1 MVKPSPETTSPKI
14 TSPEE
19 FFGYRLGSDRKI
31 ARWDKIAEYFYK
43 LESLSDAIKV
53 VDMGPST
60 EGNSFLLTIIS
71 SPENLANLEHYREIN
86 GKIADPRNLTEEAV
100 KALVKEGKAV
110 VCQSMSLHATEIGG
124 TQMAPELA
132 YDLLAGDCDDNKRIL
147 ENVIFLMVPCFNP
160 DGQIMVTDWYNKYLG
175 TEYEGSGTPFLYH
188 KYAGHDN
195 NRDAFA
201 LNLPESRY
209 IAKLL
214 YTDWHPQAYQDHHH
228 MGSTGARLFLAPY
241 SDAIRPYADPLV
253 WREDSWFG
261 AHMAYTLEEQ
271 GKTGILNGAQY
282 PGWGHFGFHWITTHH
297 NIAGMLTESASA
309 RLATPLYIHPHQL
322 RGASKKTM
330 PKYEAQTN
338 FPHPWPGGWWRLR
351 DIVEQQK
358 IAAWALLDI
367 CAKYKEKVLWNAYLK
382 AVRQTERGAEGTPYA
397 YAISPCENND
407 PLTADKLVELLLA
420 QGAEVKV
427 AKEDFLVDGRVFP
440 EGTYV
445 ITMDQPKMGVL
456 RFLLG
461 RTFYPDSYWTR
472 NPDGSPIM
480 YDTATDTI
488 GEFMGVD
495 VAPIESK
502 FCAELE
508 VITEV
513 SKCRPEVKEAA
524 GYLLD
529 PRLNDSY
536 LAVNRLLKQGA
547 KVWRLEEP
555 VGVGYDSAHDAT
567 CSEAS
572 NEGCRE
578 DGDSG
583 CCDDVNQA
591 RRADCEEACCEDDDC
606 GRIPAG
612 AFYVESA
619 AGLAETM
626 RGLASEFGVPFIPA
640 NEVPDVSKREVKN
653 LRVGMYQRYWGGNM
667 DEGWTRYVLDKF
679 EVPYVTLMDADIKG
693 GNLGEKVD
701 VLVIPGDRTRLI
713 AGPDN
718 VPETNPKAWPLPE
731 LPPEYRSGLG
741 KEGQKAVAEFVR
753 AGGRLV
759 AMDTSSDWAIEAC
772 ELKVRNIVANA
783 TWKDFYCNGST
794 LHVKVNPAD
803 PLAYGMPAQALV
815 LNQGSPTF
823 EVTEMT
829 KPEDYRIVAEY
840 PAADI
845 LQSGW
850 VLGGEKLLGK
860 PCMVAAKCG
869 EGEVILIGFRTQ
881 FRAQAHGTFKFLF
894 NCLL

>member
-1 MVKPSPETTSPKI
+1 MAAKAPSPKI

-31 ARWDKIAEYFYK
+31 ARWDKIVEYFYK
-43 LESLSDAIKV
+43 IQSESNAVKV

-60 EGNSFLLTIIS
+60 EGNPFLLTIIS

-86 GKIADPRNLTEEAV
+86 GKIADPRGLTEEAV

-132 YDLLAGDCDDNKRIL
+132 YDLIAGDCEDNKRIL

-160 DGQIMVTDWYNKYLG
+160 DGQIMVTDWYDKWLG
-175 TEYEGSGTPFLYH
+175 TEYEGGNTPFLYH

-209 IAKLL
+209 MAKLVF
-214 YTDWHPQAYQDHHH
+214 TEWHPQAYQDHHH
-228 MGSTGARLFLAPY
+228 MGPNGARLFLAPY
-241 SDAIRPYADPLV
+241 SDAIRPHADPLV

-271 GKTGILNGAQY
+271 GKTGILNNAQY

-309 RLATPLYIHPHQL
+309 RLATPLYVHPHQL
-322 RGASKKTM
+322 RGASQKTM

-358 IAAWALLDI
+358 ISAWALLDI
-367 CAKYKEKVLWNAYLK
+367 CARYREKVLWNAYLK
-382 AVRQTERGAEGTPYA
+382 ASRQTVRGAEGKPYA
-397 YAISPCENND
+397 FAISPCRNND
-407 PLTADKLVELLLA
+407 PLTALKLVELMLL
-420 QGAEVKV
+420 QGAEVKRSK
-427 AKEDFLVDGRVFP
+427 KEFRVDGQVFP

-445 ITMDQPKMGVL
+445 LFMDQPKMGVL
-456 RFLLG
+456 KFLLG

-495 VAPIESK
+495 VVAIDPK
-502 FCAELE
+502 FAGEFE
-508 VITEV
+508 VVTKV
-513 SKCRPEVKEAA
+513 SKVQPEVKDAA

-529 PRLNDSY
+529 PRLNDTF
-536 LAVNRLLKQGA
+536 LAVNRLLNKGA
-547 KVWRLEEP
+547 KIWRLDGP
-555 VGVGYDSAHDAT
+555 VKGSEDAH
-567 CSEAS
+567 CSCAPL
-572 NEGCRE
+572 
-578 DGDSG
+578 
-583 CCDDVNQA
+583 V
-591 RRADCEEACCEDDDC
+591 
-606 GRIPAG
+606 G
-612 AFYVESA
+612 AFYVESV
-619 AGLAETM
+619 AGLKDTIL
-626 RGLASEFGVPFIPA
+626 GVSKDFGVPFIPVSA
-640 NEVPDVSKREVKN
+640 APDVTKREVKH

-679 EVPYVTLMDADIKG
+679 EFPYVSIMDADVKG
-693 GNLGEKVD
+693 GELADKVD
-701 VLVIPGDRTRLI
+701 VLIIPGDRTRLLM
-713 AGPDN
+713 GPDN
-718 VPETNPKAWPLPE
+718 VPETNPNARAWPIPAM
-731 LPPEYRSGLG
+731 PPEFKTGLG
-741 KEGQKAVAEFVR
+741 KDGQKAVAEFVKD
-753 AGGRLV
+753 GGKLV
-759 AMDTSSDWAIEAC
+759 AMDTSSDWVIETC
-772 ELKVRNIVANA
+772 GLKVRNVVANA
-783 TWKDFYCNGST
+783 SWKDFYCNGST
-794 LHVKVNPAD
+794 LHVNVHTCD
-803 PLAYGMPAQALV
+803 RLAYGMPEQALV

-823 EVTEMT
+823 EITEMT

-840 PAADI
+840 PAGDL

-850 VLGGEKLLGK
+850 LIGAEKMVGK
-860 PCMVAAKCG
+860 PCMIAAKCG
-869 EGEVILIGFRTQ
+869 KGEVVLIGFRTQ

>member
-1 MVKPSPETTSPKI
+1 MATATPRPKI

-19 FFGYRLGSDRKI
+19 FFGFRLGSDRKI
-31 ARWDKIAEYFYK
+31 ARWDKIVEYFYK
-43 LESLSDAIKV
+43 LESESDAIKV
-53 VDMGPST
+53 IDMGPST

-71 SPENLANLEHYREIN
+71 SPENLANLERHREIN
-86 GKIADPRNLTEEAV
+86 GKLADPRGLSEDEV

-132 YDLLAGDCDDNKRIL
+132 YDLLACDCEDNRRIL

-175 TEYEGSGTPFLYH
+175 TEWEGCNTPFLYH

-201 LNLPESRY
+201 LNLIESRY
-209 IAKLL
+209 MAKLL
-214 YTDWHPQAYQDHHH
+214 FTDWHPQAYQDHHH
-228 MGSTGARLFLAPY
+228 MGPYGARLFLAPY
-241 SDAIRPYADPLV
+241 SDAIRPHADPLV

-261 AHMAYTLEEQ
+261 SHMALTLEEN

-309 RLATPLYIHPHQL
+309 KLATPLYIHPHQL
-322 RGASKKTM
+322 RGASQKTM

-382 AVRQTERGAEGTPYA
+382 ASRQTERGREGKPYA
-397 YAISPCENND
+397 YAISPSKNHD
-407 PLTADKLVELLLA
+407 PLTALKLVELMLA
-420 QGAEVKV
+420 QGAEVKI
-427 AKEDFLVDGRVFP
+427 AKEEFRAGGRVFP
-440 EGTYV
+440 AGTYFL
-445 ITMDQPKMGVL
+445 TMDQPKMGVL

-495 VAPIESK
+495 VAAIDDRFECK
-502 FCAELE
+502 YE
-508 VITEV
+508 VVKEAPK
-513 SKCRPEVKEAA
+513 SRAEVKEAA

-529 PRLNDSY
+529 PRLNDTY
-536 LAVNRLLKQGA
+536 LAVNRLQKTGA
-547 KVWRLEEP
+547 KVWRLDGP
-555 VGVGYDSAHDAT
+555 VKLCPEG
-567 CSEAS
+567 AS
-572 NEGCRE
+572 
-578 DGDSG
+578 
-583 CCDDVNQA
+583 CDCAPVT
-591 RRADCEEACCEDDDC
+591 
-606 GRIPAG
+606 G
-612 AFYVESA
+612 AFYVDNA
-619 AGLAETM
+619 PAYKDVIAGLAGEV
-626 RGLASEFGVPFIPA
+626 GVPFIPVSGIA
-640 NEVPDVSKREVKN
+640 DVERRELKP
-653 LRVGMYQRYWGGNM
+653 LRIGMYQRYWGGNM
-667 DEGWTRYVLDKF
+667 DEGWTRYVFDKF
-679 EVPYVTLMDADIKG
+679 EVPYVTVMDADIKG
-693 GNLGEKVD
+693 GKLSEKID
-701 VLVIPGDRTRLI
+701 VLIIPGDRVRLLM
-713 AGPDN
+713 GPDN
-718 VPETNPKAWPLPE
+718 VPETNPNARAWPLPN
-731 LPPEYRSGLG
+731 LPPEYRTGLG
-741 KEGQKAVAEFVR
+741 KEGQKAVAEFVK

-759 AMDTSSDWAIEAC
+759 AMDTSSDWAIETC
-772 ELKVRNIVANA
+772 GLKVRNVVSNA
-783 TWKDFYCNGST
+783 SWRDFYCNGST
-794 LHVKVNPAD
+794 LHVKVNNND
-803 PLAYGMPAQALV
+803 PLAYGMPENALV

-823 EVTEMT
+823 EITEMNR
-829 KPEDYRIVAEY
+829 PEDYRIVAEY
-840 PAADI
+840 PKTDI

-850 VLGGEKLLGK
+850 LVGADKLAGT

-869 EGEVILIGFRTQ
+869 KGEVILIGFRTQ

-894 NCLL
+894 NALM